1 MTSILKADNIQDAD
15 GNNIINES
23 GNTITIG
30 ASGDTINVPSGATF
44 NINGTAGTGLGT
56 NTPAFFVNK
65 HSSSNQDISNNT
77 ATKITFDS
85 ESWDVGSGFDL
96 SNDKFVVPSGEGGK
110 YHINFTCRTYDAGGE
125 LYSVRQQIYKNG
137 GRVSNN
143 EFYGGADG
151 EFEMEGT
158 CFTHI
163 VELDLSASDYLEC
176 YMTCKTH
183 DSSNITILGDSSN
196 FKTYFSGFKLIGV

>member
-1 MTSILKADNIQDAD
+1 MA
-15 GNNIINES
+15 
-23 GNTITIG
+23 ITRLG
-30 ASGDTINVPSGATF
+30 PNQLVNLASNVTGTLPVANG
-44 NINGTAGTGLGT
+44 GTALTSGFVNGAI
-56 NTPAFFVNK
+56 TPAFFVNK

-137 GRVSNN
+137 SRISNN

-158 CFTHI
+158 CFTH
-163 VELDLSASDYLEC
+163 VVDLDLSASDYLEC

-196 FKTYFSGFKLIGV
+196 FKTYFTGYKLLGV